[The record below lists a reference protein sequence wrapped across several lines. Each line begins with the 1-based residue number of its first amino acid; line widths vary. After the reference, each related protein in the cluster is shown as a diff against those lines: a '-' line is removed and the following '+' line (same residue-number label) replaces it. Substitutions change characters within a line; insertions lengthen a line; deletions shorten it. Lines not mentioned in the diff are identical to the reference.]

1 MKFAGGLD
9 YPRQALLLPNGDVL
23 VTEART
29 KPKLDAEPEVQRGQA
44 LSKTTGFSA
53 NRITLLRDADRDGVA
68 EQRFVLRDGLNQPF
82 GMQYAGGRLYVA
94 NTDGVVSFPFQPG
107 LTRITAAPAPVAS
120 LPAGGYNNHWTRNCC
135 SARMRA
141 RSMSRS
147 GPPPTWPNMAW
158 TRRSAAPPSWR
169 STSPPGRERLYA
181 SGLRNPVGM
190 DFAPTTG
197 TLWTAV
203 NERDHFGDDIAPD
216 YLVGVREGGFYGWP
230 YSYYGRQD
238 PRHANE
244 RRDLLATTLM
254 PDVAVGPHA
263 AALGLAFAKDRPGTD
278 QLAFVARHGSWNRAS
293 FIGYDVLAVPFA
305 QGRPAAEPPPL
316 PDRLRRGC
324 QEGRGLWP
332 AGQRPDARRWRGVRG
347 RRRRRHGLAGPSRF
361 VRAWLGAASALLA
374 PVGAQAAER
383 QSVPV
388 IDTEDATLGTTQV
401 PAGAL
406 HGTLSLD
413 IRNGDYARGPMTTT
427 MPTCRACRSMWPSP
441 SPECWRAMLRGM
453 RGCS

>member
-1 MKFAGGLD
+1 MNRSSALRLCASALLLPTAAQAQTPPSGTATRPVLGAPTQAPPYATESVVNHPRTIGWPAGRTPVAPRGYQVVKFADGLD

-23 VTEART
+23 VAEART

-68 EQRFVLRDGLNQPF
+68 EQRFVLREGLNQPF

-107 LTRITAAPAPVAS
+107 ETRITAAPKTIAT
-120 LPAGGYNNHWTRNCC
+120 LPAGGYNNHWTRNLLLSPDARTLYISVG
-135 SARMRA
+135 SASNVAEHGMDEEKRRA
-141 RSMSRS
+141 AILAIDLA
-147 GPPPTWPNMAW
+147 T
-158 TRRSAAPPSWR
+158 
-169 STSPPGRERLYA
+169 GRERLYA

-203 NERDHFGDDIAPD
+203 NERDHLGDDVSPD

-244 RRDLLATTLM
+244 RRELLATTLL

-263 AALGLAFAKDRPGTD
+263 AALGLAFAKDRGGTD
-278 QLAFVARHGSWNRAS
+278 QLAYVARHGSWNRAE

-305 QGRPAAEPPPL
+305 QGRPTAEPRPFL
-316 PDRLRRGC
+316 TGFVADAKKG
-324 QEGRGLWP
+324 EVYGRPVSVQTRSDGAVFVVDDAGDTVWLVRP
-332 AGQRPDARRWRGVRG
+332 A
-347 RRRRRHGLAGPSRF
+347 S
-361 VRAWLGAASALLA
+361 
-374 PVGAQAAER
+374 
-383 QSVPV
+383 
-388 IDTEDATLGTTQV
+388 
-401 PAGAL
+401 
-406 HGTLSLD
+406 
-413 IRNGDYARGPMTTT
+413 
-427 MPTCRACRSMWPSP
+427 
-441 SPECWRAMLRGM
+441 
-453 RGCS
+453 